1 MIADQIDVLGEHGS
15 YVNLIVLGNTFEGDI
30 TSTNSYVEFLHTE
43 DALKVIIQIFEMFK
57 ILLFKNIGFMQIISK
72 IKINLKK

>member
-43 DALKVIIQIFEMFK
+43 DALKVIIQIFENSFTNKFLNIHVFK
-57 ILLFKNIGFMQIISK
+57 KIIK
-72 IKINLKK
+72 T